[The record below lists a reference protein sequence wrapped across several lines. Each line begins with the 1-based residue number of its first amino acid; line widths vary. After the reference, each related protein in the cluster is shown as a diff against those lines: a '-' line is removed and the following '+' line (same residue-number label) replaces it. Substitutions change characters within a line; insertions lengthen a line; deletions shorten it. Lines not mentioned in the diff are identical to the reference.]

1 MKIFKP
7 LVTLAFLIIA
17 TGVSVQI
24 FNFSATRFSSI
35 DLLNYGANCREDIA
49 ERVKN
54 GIFNGSLD
62 VFADKE
68 LKQKL
73 SFEEYFEITS
83 VRENRQMPNPD
94 NPDDIYDIIDTVI
107 VFESYVNDF
116 VFIENGVVECLTTE
130 NKKAYISQ
138 KQLRKHLDK
147 RLLNTLDFY
156 AKNGV
161 DSLID
166 ENLFAFSKLQIQQL
180 GKTLYLYG
188 VEGKMKA
195 YRNDFLNTV
204 YSIEEIEDR
213 TSIKVNHKCQNPN
226 NPDDIYDFI
235 DTVVTT
241 PFDVNSITDI
251 RIYFSWETEGFE
263 SEAKFSA
270 IAPMFKPI
278 AAGLELPLTSIFL
291 LKANDYTKTL
301 SKQEKVFWQHFYTFL
316 LQNRSSNG
324 LYDYYDESNLP
335 SSN

>member
-17 TGVSVQI
+17 TGVSAQI

-138 KQLRKHLDK
+138 KQLKKHLDK
-147 RLLNTLDFY
+147 RLLGTLDFY
-156 AKNGV
+156 AKSGL

-180 GKTLYLYG
+180 GKKLYLYG
-188 VEGKMKA
+188 LEGKMKA
-195 YRNDFLNTV
+195 YRNDSLKTE
-204 YSIEEIEDR
+204 YSNEEIEDR
-213 TSIKVNHKCQNPN
+213 VSIKENYQIQNPL
-226 NPDDIYDFI
+226 NPDDIYDVI

-241 PFDVNSITDI
+241 LLDVDSIKNI
-251 RIYFSWETEGFE
+251 RIYFDWETDGFE

-270 IAPMFKPI
+270 IAPMYNPV
-278 AAGLELPLTSIFL
+278 AAGLKLPLTSIFL
-291 LKANDYTKTL
+291 LKAGDYIRTL
-301 SKQEKVFWQHFYTFL
+301 SKHEKVFWQYFYSFM

-324 LYDYYDESNLP
+324 LNDFYLEDNLP
-335 SSN
+335 SSD